1 PMKRSDI
8 PNLDDLR
15 AFETVARLGS
25 VRAAANELALT
36 HGAVSR
42 RVSKLAQGLRLRLVE
57 PDGRGLRLTPDG
69 ERLAE
74 AVEKA
79 FG

>member
-1 PMKRSDI
+1 PNRWRALFHIGELSRAAEIDYPYELTRIGDTPSPMKRSDI

-42 RVSKLAQGLRLRLVE
+42 RVSK
-57 PDGRGLRLTPDG
+57 
-69 ERLAE
+69 
-74 AVEKA
+74 
-79 FG
+79 